1 MIPLPP
7 EDGGAE
13 AAIAARH
20 RPVLMI
26 DRAEPFLPRALGYSL
41 HRGPGP
47 SPSSRFAIEPQ
58 GAVTVEYAVWYDWDI
73 QHLYDLEHVWVH
85 LDAAGGVIA
94 VEASFHGQRVPMPAR
109 IDGGRPVLFV
119 EPGKHAHWP
128 DGAAMERASGDW
140 LTGVCGPQ
148 AGTGGVH
155 LDNPFGA
162 AGAIA
167 ATARDH
173 RLARRSL
180 ERHAFRPAFAFV
192 PAPEPRLLP
201 WPALAAWIPA
211 QVTALVA
218 RLPSEVPHLAAV
230 LLDCGDTLVDE
241 ATERKIPGTEIVTE
255 AAFIPGAQDAVRA
268 LHAAGWPLAL
278 VADGPRATFENL
290 LRPAGLW
297 DLMQAHAIS
306 GDVGVLKP
314 APEMFR
320 AGLAGL
326 GLTLAD
332 AGRVVM
338 VGNNLSRD
346 IRGARALGIATVHV
360 AWSSRRT
367 HVPAGPEEVPDR
379 RIDRLSDLPGVIA
392 DLERALSPA
401 AVPQAADA

>member
-7 EDGGAE
+7 EAGGAE
-13 AAIAARH
+13 AALAARH

-26 DRAEPFLPRALGYSL
+26 DRAEPFLPRALGFSL
-41 HRGPGP
+41 HRAPGS
-47 SPSSRFAIEPQ
+47 SPSSKFEIVPQ

-94 VEASFHGQRVPMPAR
+94 VEASFHGTRVPMPAR
-109 IDGGRPVLFV
+109 IDGGRPVLFA

-128 DGAAMERASGDW
+128 DGTAMARASGDW
-140 LTGVCGPQ
+140 LSRVCGPE

-155 LDNPFGA
+155 LGNPFGA
-162 AGAIA
+162 AGTIA

-180 ERHAFRPAFAFV
+180 ERRAFRPAFEFA

-201 WPALAAWIPA
+201 WPALAGWIPA
-211 QVTALVA
+211 QVNALVA
-218 RLPSEVPHLAAV
+218 RLPREVPHLAAV
-230 LLDCGDTLVDE
+230 LLDCGDTLIDE

-255 AAFIPGAQDAVRA
+255 GAFIPGAEEAVRA

-278 VADGPRATFENL
+278 VADGPRVTFETL
-290 LRPAGLW
+290 LRPSGLW

-314 APEMFR
+314 APAMFR
-320 AGLAGL
+320 AGLSGL
-326 GLTLAD
+326 GLTEAD

-338 VGNNLSRD
+338 VGNNLARD

-360 AWSSRRT
+360 AWSTRRS
-367 HVPAGPEEVPDR
+367 HVPAGPEERPDR
-379 RIDRLSDLPGVIA
+379 RIDRLQDLPDAIA
-392 DLERALSPA
+392 DLERALPLTVVA
-401 AVPQAADA
+401 EAADA